1 MEQWWILEVP
11 DAQTAF
17 EATVVTE
24 HIQAY
29 EVTGVRI
36 VARMG
41 LDPREHLY
49 VCMRT
54 KRKPK
59 SDEAR
64 DRALE
69 VFCRLGHPTAYT
81 MADLID
87 PQRLRALAT
96 GRPATVIAYL
106 MWLYPG
112 RYHVEVPEGT
122 SAIIWG
128 E

>member
-1 MEQWWILEVP
+1 MTVVDSGSP
-11 DAQTAF
+11 DAQAAL

-29 EVTGVRI
+29 DVTGVRI
-36 VARMG
+36 VARTDRD
-41 LDPREHLY
+41 LREHLY

-54 KRKPK
+54 RGEAKV
-59 SDEAR
+59 DEAR

-69 VFCRLGHPTAYT
+69 VFCRLGDPTALT
-81 MADLID
+81 MRDLVD
-87 PQRLRALAT
+87 RRGLQALAT
-96 GRPATVIAYL
+96 GRPAMMIAYL

-112 RYHVEVPEGT
+112 RYHVEMPEGT
-122 SAIIWG
+122 PTVIWG

>member
-24 HIQAY
+24 LIQAY

-36 VARMG
+36 VARTG
-41 LDPREHLY
+41 LDLREHLF

-54 KRKPK
+54 RGEPRV
-59 SDEAR
+59 DEAQ
-64 DRALE
+64 DRAME
-69 VFCRLGHPTAYT
+69 VFCRLGDPTAFT
-81 MADLID
+81 MADLVD
-87 PQRLRALAT
+87 PDRLRALAT
-96 GRPATVIAYL
+96 GRPATMIAYL

-112 RYHVEVPEGT
+112 SYHVGMPE
-122 SAIIWG
+122 SMPAIIWG

>member
-24 HIQAY
+24 LIKAY
-29 EVTGVRI
+29 EVTAVRI
-36 VARMG
+36 VALRG
-41 LDPREHLY
+41 LDLREHLY
-49 VCMRT
+49 VCMLT
-54 KRKPK
+54 KGKPK
-59 SDEAR
+59 VDEAR

-69 VFCRLGHPTAYT
+69 VFCRLGDPTVFT

-87 PQRLRALAT
+87 RRRLRPLAT
-96 GRPATVIAYL
+96 GRPATMIAYL
-106 MWLYPG
+106 VWLYPG
-112 RYHVEVPEGT
+112 RYRVDLPEGT
-122 SAIIWG
+122 SAIIWN

>member
-24 HIQAY
+24 LIRAY

-36 VARMG
+36 VARTG
-41 LDPREHLY
+41 LDLREHLF
-49 VCMRT
+49 VCLRT
-54 KRKPK
+54 RGKPK
-59 SDEAR
+59 VDESR

-69 VFCRLGHPTAYT
+69 AFCRLGDPTALT
-81 MADLID
+81 MADLINSE
-87 PQRLRALAT
+87 RLRALAT
-96 GRPATVIAYL
+96 GRPATMIAYL

-112 RYHVEVPEGT
+112 SYHVDLAENTPP
-122 SAIIWG
+122 IIWG